1 MDNYQQIKVRRCGNY
16 TALKIISG
24 IVYALTTLFLLV
36 TLITILNSNDQ
47 NIGLSLAVFLI
58 IHLTIFG
65 SIGNGVASII
75 SAIGLAITLAKRERG
90 TKHGQIVCFAVL
102 TALPIITEAM
112 FYLTVS
118 LLA

>member
-1 MDNYQQIKVRRCGNY
+1 MENYEQRKVSRCGNY
-16 TALKIISG
+16 TALKIISV
-24 IVYALTTLFLLV
+24 IVYVLTTLFLLV

-65 SIGNGVASII
+65 SIGHVVASII
-75 SAIGLAITLAKRERG
+75 SAIGLAITLAKRERK
-90 TKHGQIVCFAVL
+90 TKRGQIVCFAVL
-102 TALPIITEAM
+102 TALPVLTQAL
-112 FYLTVS
+112 FYLAVV